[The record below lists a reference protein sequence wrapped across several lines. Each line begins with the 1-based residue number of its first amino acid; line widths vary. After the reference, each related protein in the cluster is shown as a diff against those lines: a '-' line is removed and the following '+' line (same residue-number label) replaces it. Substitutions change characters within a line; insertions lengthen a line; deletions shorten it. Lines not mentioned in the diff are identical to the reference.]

1 MGSLLDILKKED
13 ELVSQIKRHKRA
25 CVIIQ
30 DEMARVQNIDIDC
43 ERKRDDLKHLAERL
57 EDTQKLIISD
67 EKRLVGVRKQM
78 RKYLYKLILRNCGS
92 E

>member
-13 ELVSQIKRHKRA
+13 ELITQIKRDKRN

-30 DEMARVQNIDIDC
+30 DEMVRVQNIDIDC
-43 ERKRDDLKHLAERL
+43 ECKRADLKRLAEQL
-57 EDTQKLIISD
+57 EYTKKFIVSD
-67 EKRLVGVRKQM
+67 EKQLVGVRKQM
-78 RKYLYKLILRNCGS
+78 RKYLYKLILRNFGS

>member
-13 ELVSQIKRHKRA
+13 ELIAQIERHKRA

-30 DEMARVQNIDIDC
+30 DEMVRVQNIDIDC
-43 ERKRDDLKHLAERL
+43 ECKRDDLKHLTERL
-57 EDTQKLIISD
+57 EDTQKLIIGD

-78 RKYLYKLILRNCGS
+78 RKYLCKLMLRNCGS

>member
-13 ELVSQIKRHKRA
+13 ELVEHIKRHKRA

-30 DEMARVQNIDIDC
+30 DEMVRVRNIDIDC
-43 ERKRDDLKHLAERL
+43 ECKRDDLKRLAEQL

-67 EKRLVGVRKQM
+67 EKQLVGVRKQM
-78 RKYLYKLILRNCGS
+78 RKYLFKLVLRNCGS

>member
-13 ELVSQIKRHKRA
+13 ELIAQIKRHKRA

-30 DEMARVQNIDIDC
+30 DEMVQVQNIDIDC
-43 ERKRDDLKHLAERL
+43 ECKRDDLKRLAEQL
-57 EDTQKLIISD
+57 EDTQKLIVSD
-67 EKRLVGVRKQM
+67 EKQLVGVRKQM
-78 RKYLYKLILRNCGS
+78 RKYLFKLILRNCGS

>member
-1 MGSLLDILKKED
+1 MGSLLEILKKED
-13 ELVSQIKRHKRA
+13 ELIAHIKRHKRN

-30 DEMARVQNIDIDC
+30 DEMVRVQNIDIDC
-43 ERKRDDLKHLAERL
+43 ECKRDDLKRLTEQL
-57 EDTQKLIISD
+57 EDMKKLIVSD
-67 EKRLVGVRKQM
+67 EKQLVGVRKQM

>member
-13 ELVSQIKRHKRA
+13 ELIEHIKRHKRA

-30 DEMARVQNIDIDC
+30 DERARVQNIDIDC
-43 ERKRDDLKHLAERL
+43 ECKRDDLKRLAEQL

-78 RKYLYKLILRNCGS
+78 RKYLFKLILRNCGS

>member
-13 ELVSQIKRHKRA
+13 ELIVQIEKHKRA

-30 DEMARVQNIDIDC
+30 DEMVWVQNIDIDC
-43 ERKRDDLKHLAERL
+43 ECKRDDLKRLAERL
-57 EDTQKLIISD
+57 EDTQKLIVMD
-67 EKRLVGVRKQM
+67 EKRLVGVRKQL

>member
-30 DEMARVQNIDIDC
+30 DEMVRVQNIDIDC
-43 ERKRDDLKHLAERL
+43 ECKRDDLKHLSERL

-67 EKRLVGVRKQM
+67 EKRLVGVRKQI
-78 RKYLYKLILRNCGS
+78 RKYLYKLVLRNCGS

>member
-1 MGSLLDILKKED
+1 MESLLDILKKED
-13 ELVSQIKRHKRA
+13 ELIAQIKRHKRA

-30 DEMARVQNIDIDC
+30 DEMVRVQNINIDC
-43 ERKRDDLKHLAERL
+43 ECKRDDLKRLAEQL
-57 EDTQKLIISD
+57 EDTQKLIVSD

-78 RKYLYKLILRNCGS
+78 HKYLCKLMLRNCGS

>member
-13 ELVSQIKRHKRA
+13 ELITQIKRHKDA

-30 DEMARVQNIDIDC
+30 DEMVRVQNIDIDC
-43 ERKRDDLKHLAERL
+43 ECKRDDLKRLAEQL
-57 EDTQKLIISD
+57 EDTQKLIVND

-78 RKYLYKLILRNCGS
+78 RKYLYKLVLGNCGS

>member
-13 ELVSQIKRHKRA
+13 ELITQIKRYKRN

-30 DEMARVQNIDIDC
+30 DEMVRAQNIDIDC
-43 ERKRDDLKHLAERL
+43 ECKRDDLKRLAERL
-57 EDTQKLIISD
+57 EDTQKLIVSD
-67 EKRLVGVRKQM
+67 EKQLVGVRKQM
-78 RKYLYKLILRNCGS
+78 RKYLCKLMLRNCGS